1 LLGKLDHAAIQ
12 EKWSGE
18 WERSRVYEFDA
29 RSKKPV
35 YSIDSPPPFT
45 SGALH
50 MGHMLSYAYFDFAAR
65 YKRMRGFE
73 VYYPQGWDCQ
83 GFPTEVK
90 VRAKFPQA
98 SREEFLAAAHE
109 FTEANIAKMKSQM
122 RAMGFS
128 PDWRFEYKTMSD
140 DYHRR
145 VQFSLLKMFKEGLVY
160 RAKHPVLWCPKCASA
175 IAKAETEDKE
185 RETRLNFVYFSVA
198 KPGSVKAG
206 KEKRFA
212 AAGEKVVIA
221 TTRPEFLHACVAVA
235 VHPDDLRFSEL
246 VGAELEV
253 PLFKQRVRVI
263 ADKDVDPS
271 FGTGIVM
278 ICTFGD
284 KQDVVW
290 AYRLGLRVVE
300 ALDERGRLINAGE
313 YDGMKVKDA
322 REKILAA
329 LRANELFERD
339 EPLAQSVK
347 THDRCGGETEFLPSF
362 QWFIKLKGAAD
373 EVVAAGREMK
383 WVPPFTLQYLV
394 DWAQGLEWDWVI
406 SRQNVFGT
414 PLPFWYCEKCG
425 EIHVPEEKSL
435 PVDPAKEKHSSGKCK
450 NCGGALRGEQSVCDC
465 WVDSS
470 ITPLVIARWPE
481 DEAFTKKVYPATL
494 RPQGLEI
501 IRTWAFYTIYR
512 CLKLTGKPPFREL
525 LINGSVLGTDGK
537 KMSKSAGNF
546 EDPEVLLRKYPADA
560 LRQWAALSGAFA
572 KDRPFSYKDVEFAK
586 SFLTKL
592 WNAARFVESAA
603 QDFDKRKTANSVKP
617 ELVDQWL
624 LAKCDACVAEC
635 TRALDEY
642 DYFAAIN
649 AVHQFFWRDF
659 CDYYIEDV
667 KHRIYSE
674 AGEAKELREAAQY
687 ALRAALEKTLLLLA
701 PFASFTAEE
710 IYSSLYAEKGGK
722 GGKNEKSESIHAQA
736 WPKAER
742 KTDER
747 VTKIIDLMHL
757 VLGEIRKF
765 KAVKGLAL
773 NAPLARVTVRCSEAQ
788 ARDLADVVGEIK
800 AIAKVGVVA
809 VEKNAAGDS
818 AASEGLIVE
827 CGK

>member
-1 LLGKLDHAAIQ
+1 MLGKLDHEAIQ
-12 EKWSGE
+12 GKWNAE
-18 WERSRVYEFDA
+18 WERCGVYEFDA
-29 RSKKPV
+29 KSKKPV

-65 YKRMRGFE
+65 YKRMRGYA

-90 VRAKFPQA
+90 VRAKHSNA
-98 SREEFLAAAHE
+98 SREDFLRFAHE

-128 PDWRFEYKTMSD
+128 PDWKHEYKTMSD

-145 VQFSLLKMFKEGLVY
+145 VQYSLLRMFNDGLIY

-175 IAKAETEDKE
+175 IAKAETEEKQ
-185 RETRLNFVYFSVA
+185 RETRLNFV
-198 KPGSVKAG
+198 
-206 KEKRFA
+206 RFRVA
-212 AAGEKVVIA
+212 AASPKAKTQFRADEKIVIA

-235 VHPDDLRFSEL
+235 VHPEDLRFAQL

-263 ADKDVDPS
+263 ADRDVDKD

-284 KQDVVW
+284 RQDVVW
-290 AYRLGLRVVE
+290 AYRLNLKVIE
-300 ALDERGRLINAGE
+300 ALDECGRLINAGE
-313 YDGMKVKDA
+313 YDGMKVKDG
-322 REKILAA
+322 REKILEA
-329 LRANELFERD
+329 LREHELFEHD
-339 EPLAQSVK
+339 APLAQNVK
-347 THDRCGGETEFLPSF
+347 VHDRCGTEAEFLPSF
-362 QWFIKLKGAAD
+362 QWFIKLKNAGD
-373 EVVAAGREMK
+373 DVVAAGKKMR
-383 WVPPFTLQYLV
+383 WIPSFTLQYLV
-394 DWAQGLEWDWVI
+394 DWAEGLEWDWVI

-425 EIHVPEEKSL
+425 EIVAADEKRL
-435 PVDPAKEKHSSGKCK
+435 PVDPAREKQKPHAGKCPK
-450 NCGGALRGEQSVCDC
+450 CGGALVGEQSVCDC

-470 ITPLVIARWPE
+470 ITPLVIAKWP
-481 DEAFTKKVYPATL
+481 DDDAFFKKVYPATL

-501 IRTWAFYTIYR
+501 IRTWAFYTIFR
-512 CLKLTGKPPFREL
+512 CLKLTGEPPFREL

-546 EDPEVLLRKYPADA
+546 EDPEALLKKYPADA

-572 KDRPFSYKDVEFAK
+572 KDRPFSYKDVDFAK

-592 WNAARFVESAA
+592 WNAARFVESAT
-603 QDFDKRKTANSVKP
+603 QDFDKRTKP
-617 ELVDQWL
+617 KKLELVDQWL
-624 LAKCDACVAEC
+624 LAKTDACVAQC
-635 TRALDEY
+635 TAALEEY

-674 AGEAKELREAAQY
+674 EQSSASTESRSAAQY
-687 ALRAALEKTLLLLA
+687 ALRVSLEKTLLLLA
-701 PFASFTAEE
+701 PFACYTTDE
-710 IYSSLYAEKGGK
+710 IYSQLYAKDGA
-722 GGKNEKSESIHAQA
+722 SVHAQA
-736 WPKAER
+736 WPAA
-742 KTDER
+742 DFPADGR
-747 VTKIIDLMHL
+747 VEQIVGALHF
-757 VLGEIRKF
+757 VLSEIRKF
-765 KAVKGLAL
+765 KASNALAL
-773 NAPLARVTVRCSEAQ
+773 NAPLATVTVRASEER
-788 ARDLADVVGEIK
+788 ARDLADVFDEIK
-800 AIAKVGVVA
+800 AIAKVGNVV
-809 VEKNAAGDS
+809 VEEIREGDS
-818 AASEGLIVE
+818 KDSKNSEGLIVE
-827 CGK
+827 CSK